1 LKDQSTLPRKLVPL
15 SSPFLT
21 FVFSCFSSLC
31 FLCLCG
37 ESLFLSAGDWP
48 QFRGPE
54 GSSVSEETNLPIRW
68 SQIENVRWKVNL
80 PGRGVSCPVIAG
92 DKVYVTAC
100 SEFQQTRLHV
110 LCYQAVSGKK
120 LWERQFW
127 ATANTMCNDKTCMAA
142 PTPVTDGERVYALF
156 ACGDLVALD
165 SNGDLLWYRSLG
177 RDYPALGNNVG
188 MVASPV
194 LCKEVLILPMVN
206 PGDSFIAG
214 LDKHSGRNLW
224 KSEQSRDLNWVTPL
238 VINANGT
245 NEVLF
250 QSPNGLIACDPET
263 GRLHWS
269 FTEQKL
275 SGVPSP
281 VKGNGLLLVAAGGVI
296 ALRPG
301 TENRPASLAWQ
312 SGKLASGY
320 SSPLF
325 YDGRVYAVNT
335 AGVLNYADSVNGK
348 RLWQERLKGKTNQY
362 WASPVI
368 ADGKLYAV
376 DEGGTTTVVR
386 VGANPIILAA
396 NSLDENILA
405 TPAISGGAIYL
416 RSDQHLYC
424 IAEKRE

>member
-1 LKDQSTLPRKLVPL
+1 LW
-15 SSPFLT
+15 
-21 FVFSCFSSLC
+21 
-31 FLCLCG
+31 LCG
-37 ESLFLSAGDWP
+37 ESHFLSAGDWP
-48 QFRGPE
+48 QFRGPC
-54 GSSVSEETNLPIRW
+54 GSSVSEETSLPIRW
-68 SQIENVRWKVNL
+68 SQTENVRWKVDL

-100 SEFQQTRLHV
+100 TEFQQTRLHV
-110 LCYQAVSGKK
+110 LCYQAATGRK

-127 ATANTMCNDKTCMAA
+127 ATANTICNDKTCMAA

-177 RDYPALGNNVG
+177 RDYPTLGNNVG
-188 MVASPV
+188 MAASPV

-238 VINANGT
+238 VVNDNGKS
-245 NEVLF
+245 EVLF
-250 QSPNGLIACDPET
+250 QSPRGLTACDPDT
-263 GRLHWS
+263 GRVRWS
-269 FTEQKL
+269 FTEQTL

-281 VKGNGLLLVAAGGVI
+281 VRGNGLLLVAAGGVI

-301 TENRPASLAWQ
+301 SESRSASLAWQ

-325 YDGRVYAVNT
+325 YEGRVYAVNT
-335 AGVLNYADSVNGK
+335 AGVLNCADAVNGK
-348 RLWQERLKGKTNQY
+348 SLWQERLKGKTNQY
-362 WASPVI
+362 WASPVV

-376 DEGGTTTVVR
+376 DEGGTTTVVQIGSQS
-386 VGANPIILAA
+386 VVLAA
-396 NSLDENILA
+396 NSLDETILA

-424 IAEKRE
+424 IAKKRE